1 MKLPALI
8 IMGLFTL
15 GNSLSA
21 QKAERNK
28 KILQEQSKQLR

>member
-1 MKLPALI
+1 MKLLALI
-8 IMGLFTL
+8 IIGLFTF

>member
-1 MKLPALI
+1 MKLSALI

-28 KILQEQSKQLR
+28 EIQQEQSKQLR